1 MGRWNG
7 FMRSSNPL
15 SSTWWPSE
23 HRGQR
28 RKKPQVPD
36 LEDQV
41 NKDLFVKFIKAKRLN
56 TDLKLLSL
64 GCLSALAQVRKRS
77 GASEGNMNTK
87 LQAGLKRQCS
97 LLRQS
102 VSHWSFFPLILLAE
116 GEGTL
121 ERFWPRPPRNG
132 SNQPAATAYHQQ
144 LPFTK
149 HLHSTQCHL

>member
-15 SSTWWPSE
+15 SSTWWSSE

-41 NKDLFVKFIKAKRLN
+41 NKGLFVKFTKVKRLN

-87 LQAGLKRQCS
+87 WQCS

-102 VSHWSFFPLILLAE
+102 VPQWSFFPLILLAE

-132 SNQPAATAYHQQ
+132 SNQPAPTAYHQP

>member
-15 SSTWWPSE
+15 GSTWWSSE
-23 HRGQR
+23 YRGQR

-64 GCLSALAQVRKRS
+64 GCLSALPQVRKRS

-102 VSHWSFFPLILLAE
+102 VPHWSFFSLILLAE

-121 ERFWPRPPRNG
+121 ERFWLRPPRNG
-132 SNQPAATAYHQQ
+132 SNQPTPIAYHQQ